1 MEQLTGSDLVNKRDL
16 ADINRCRIYL
26 QVFFLSDIVN
36 IQGDTIEE
44 WAITG
49 ERTNARR
56 STWHLPVQKKT
67 SKKHVEQMEGRS
79 ESGL

>member
-1 MEQLTGSDLVNKRDL
+1 M
-16 ADINRCRIYL
+16 
-26 QVFFLSDIVN
+26 N

-49 ERTNARR
+49 ELNNARR
-56 STWHLPVQKKT
+56 STWHAALARPTKT